1 LRLLLLLSALIA
13 GMTGL
18 IAGPAAA
25 REPAAIASVLVGGD
39 EQARPAAAARH
50 LPQMGEAR
58 AVTVRR
64 PLPRADSAPAQTHP
78 VNERRNE

>member
-18 IAGPAAA
+18 IAGPVAA
-25 REPAAIASVLVGGD
+25 RQPAAIAAVLSGQA
-39 EQARPAAAARH
+39 EQVAAKAEVRLLPEEGTVRPASTALLWVRVHA
-50 LPQMGEAR
+50 LSPQF
-58 AVTVRR
+58 
-64 PLPRADSAPAQTHP
+64 HP

>member
-25 REPAAIASVLVGGD
+25 HEPAAIAAALASGS
-39 EQARPAAAARH
+39 EQARPAA
-50 LPQMGEAR
+50 E
-58 AVTVRR
+58 VRR
-64 PLPRADSAPAQTHP
+64 PADDVAMSLAASLSPVLRDQVLAPQSHP